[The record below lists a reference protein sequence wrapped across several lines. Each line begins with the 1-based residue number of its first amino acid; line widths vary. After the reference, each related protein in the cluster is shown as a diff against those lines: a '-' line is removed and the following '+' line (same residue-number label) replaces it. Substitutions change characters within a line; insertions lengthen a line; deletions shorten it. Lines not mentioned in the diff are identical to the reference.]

1 MTFNLITT
9 GSQCDNI
16 MRFLDE
22 DPKFKS
28 CIAHACVYCPDIQNW
43 IHLKSK
49 YDLIYDVVASKDRV
63 INFIKNFSSE
73 EIKFYQTTKVN
84 IK

>member
-1 MTFNLITT
+1 
-9 GSQCDNI
+9 

-49 YDLIYDVVASKDRV
+49 YDLIYDAVASKDRV